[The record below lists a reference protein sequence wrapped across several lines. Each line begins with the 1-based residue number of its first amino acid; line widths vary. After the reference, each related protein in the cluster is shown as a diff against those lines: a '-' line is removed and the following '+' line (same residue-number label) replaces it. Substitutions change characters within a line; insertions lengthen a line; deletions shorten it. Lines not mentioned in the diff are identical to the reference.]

1 MAMRNSETNQ
11 ANELLKYL
19 HPLTA
24 HLINPP
30 FLMSGRSSVV
40 SSPQWDRTWRDLEKS
55 QEINKTSTRLNKT
68 NKI

>member
-24 HLINPP
+24 QLVNLP
-30 FLMSGRSSVV
+30 LLVSVLSGGVV
-40 SSPQWDRTWRDLEKS
+40 SPQRDSHRFIIQPKDSRLD
-55 QEINKTSTRLNKT
+55 NKPG
-68 NKI
+68 

>member
-24 HLINPP
+24 VLVNLPS
-30 FLMSGRSSVV
+30 LVSALSEGV
-40 SSPQWDRTWRDLEKS
+40 SSPWWDRT
-55 QEINKTSTRLNKT
+55 
-68 NKI
+68 